1 MKANR
6 FRFRVW
12 CKNHKEWEK
21 HDCFLSQD
29 GQLNQFCN
37 GRLLPPMRQDTHIV
51 CMSTDLCDKNGKE
64 IFEGDI
70 VQCGAGEPDAGP
82 KEKVAWL
89 DRYAGF
95 VLVTIDFDTV
105 IDHEQF
111 SKQCAGVVSVIGNIY
126 ENPELL
132 AKEAR

>member
-64 IFEGDI
+64 IFEGDVIRAELI
-70 VQCGAGEPDAGP
+70 VDRDIPTMGKVVWSDDYSGWANANDVGETMLYQLA
-82 KEKVAWL
+82 
-89 DRYAGF
+89 
-95 VLVTIDFDTV
+95 TI
-105 IDHEQF
+105 E
-111 SKQCAGVVSVIGNIY
+111 VIGNIY

-132 AKEAR
+132 EKEVG